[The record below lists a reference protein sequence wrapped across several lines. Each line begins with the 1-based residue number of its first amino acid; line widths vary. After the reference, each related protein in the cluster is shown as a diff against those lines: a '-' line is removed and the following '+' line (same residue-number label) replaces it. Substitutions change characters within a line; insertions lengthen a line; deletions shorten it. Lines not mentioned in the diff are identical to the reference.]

1 MKTIKLANI
10 KVVLLIVLT
19 AAIGILTSRLM
30 TVHALS
36 SIAHDTTPA
45 MPPEAKQ
52 IPAALAVPAGNVF
65 LFREFGSGVLS
76 YNCPVT
82 ADSAETPTILL
93 RNTPS
98 TTSPI
103 VGIHILNAAG
113 GLVWQALNGSQ
124 IVAQPQTKVPA
135 PNPQKD
141 APWVLLKVQSNM
153 GTGPFSQ
160 VTFLQRVF
168 TSGGVPQ
175 APCAQNQ
182 TQVLVPFTTQYWF
195 YGPSTTKNTLN
206 KTNNP
211 YAGAQKW

>member
-1 MKTIKLANI
+1 MKTIKPVNI

-19 AAIGILTSRLM
+19 AATGILTSHLM
-30 TVHALS
+30 TAYALS
-36 SIAHDTTPA
+36 SMAHDTTPS
-45 MPPEAKQ
+45 MPPEAQQ

-93 RNTPS
+93 RSTPS

-103 VGIHILNAAG
+103 IGSHSLNATG

-168 TSGGVPQ
+168 TMGGVPQ
-175 APCAQNQ
+175 TPCAPNQ

-195 YGPSTTKNTLN
+195 YGPSTAKNTLN
-206 KTNNP
+206 TTNNP
-211 YAGAQKW
+211 YTGAQKW

>member
-10 KVVLLIVLT
+10 KVVLLVVLT
-19 AAIGILTSRLM
+19 AVVGILTSPLVLAYATGSM
-30 TVHALS
+30 T
-36 SIAHDTTPA
+36 HDTTVPV
-45 MPPEAKQ
+45 PPEAQQ

-65 LFREFGSGVLS
+65 LFREFGSGILS

-82 ADSAETPTILL
+82 PDSAETPTIFL
-93 RNTPS
+93 RDTPS

-103 VGIHILNAAG
+103 IGSHSLNAAG

-175 APCAQNQ
+175 APCNPNQ

-195 YGPSTTKNTLN
+195 YGPSTTTNTVN
-206 KTNNP
+206 TTDNP
-211 YAGAQKW
+211 YAGARKW